1 MNIEQFNSERIL
13 QVVTST
19 GKSYFCHVGHLNKVC
34 KDLRAGYFKIYT
46 FDTLK
51 QKRVS
56 KTDLKKFFEGQ
67 ELKQKFV
74 Y

>member
-1 MNIEQFNSERIL
+1 MNIEQLNNERVF

-19 GKSYFCHVGHLNKVC
+19 GKQYFCNVGHLNEFC

-51 QKRVS
+51 PKRVS

-67 ELKQKFV
+67 GLEQLF
-74 Y
+74 YY

>member
-1 MNIEQFNSERIL
+1 MNIEQFNNERIF

-19 GKSYFCHVGHLNKVC
+19 GKQYFCNVSHLNEFC
-34 KDLRAGYFKIYT
+34 THLRAGYFKIYS

-51 QKRVS
+51 PKRVS